1 MMWMPDIPGPVTHTT
16 HYGEVN
22 HCFTCSHLRPYY
34 LMILPSCLAS
44 AQLRDFLK
52 TSCHH
57 HCQDMTRSHS
67 DLQFLPALLERW
79 ICLAILLPLVCGP
92 SGFRGHGE
100 EVGMW
105 WALAFFVAAFTV
117 IRGLSMNLWL
127 SSEDH
132 LCNTI
137 NTWFWGYRGVDDCG
151 RFLNLNSFK
160 LYGNAEVQTFH
171 ALQHESA
178 DRKLWWGQS
187 RCDQML
193 FMSVR
198 WPKMGFTTKTGEID
212 ANKYSKRVWHCN
224 STSVVWFFTIIYTL
238 ISLDLIALFWS
249 RFIVIFAPFRIV
261 WQSHDTLHLW
271 TRKISI
277 SLAVFFDW

>member
-1 MMWMPDIPGPVTHTT
+1 MMWMPDIPPVIHTT

-34 LMILPSCLAS
+34 LMILPSFLAS

-92 SGFRGHGE
+92 SCFVSWRGSRDVVTG
-100 EVGMW
+100 
-105 WALAFFVAAFTV
+105 AFFVAAFTV
-117 IRGLSMNLWL
+117 IRGLSMN
-127 SSEDH
+127 

-151 RFLNLNSFK
+151 RFLNLKSFK

-178 DRKLWWGQS
+178 DRKLWWGHS

-193 FMSVR
+193 LMLVR
-198 WPKMGFTTKTGEID
+198 WPKMGLTKTGEID
-212 ANKYSKRVWHCN
+212 ANKKIQK
-224 STSVVWFFTIIYTL
+224 SVTLQFNIRCLILLQLLFIYTL
-238 ISLDLIALFWS
+238 NSLDIIALCWS
-249 RFIVIFAPFRIV
+249 RFIVIFASFRPV
-261 WQSHDTLHLW
+261 KTCLGRQWKS
-271 TRKISI
+271 
-277 SLAVFFDW
+277 FDSRMTHFIPGPGRYRSA